1 MNADPEE
8 EALHLRVVPSMREL
22 ETGFRSLDPVL
33 LADAPFL
40 RFEWLDA
47 LERTGCVEAARGWL
61 PHHLALYRGEK
72 LLAAAPAYLKSHS
85 EGEFVFDFSWANAA
99 SRFGVEYYP
108 KLLISVPFTPATG
121 PRLLSAPGVDRS
133 LVTRAFG
140 AGIQRVV
147 EHTELSSAHVLFP
160 TEAEANALEAE
171 GMLHRVGVG
180 RCCTRAQQ

>member
-22 ETGFRSLDPVL
+22 ETGFRSLDPAL
-33 LADAPFL
+33 LSDAPFL

-85 EGEFVFDFSWANAA
+85 EGADCFVAVPSAA
-99 SRFGVEYYP
+99 SRAAAD
-108 KLLISVPFTPATG
+108 SVG
-121 PRLLSAPGVDRS
+121 GS
-133 LVTRAFG
+133 
-140 AGIQRVV
+140 
-147 EHTELSSAHVLFP
+147 
-160 TEAEANALEAE
+160 
-171 GMLHRVGVG
+171 VGF
-180 RCCTRAQQ
+180 RTKAR